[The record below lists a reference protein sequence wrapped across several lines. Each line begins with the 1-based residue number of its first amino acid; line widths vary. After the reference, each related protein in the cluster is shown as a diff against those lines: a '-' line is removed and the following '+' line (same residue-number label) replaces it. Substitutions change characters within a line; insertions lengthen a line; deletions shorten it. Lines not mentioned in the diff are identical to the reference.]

1 MTARRAWTRELAA
14 TCRLAAPLV
23 LTNLTQQ
30 AIQSTDVL
38 LLGWRGAPSL
48 AAGALGANLYVA
60 FLIFAVGVVTAVSP
74 MLAREL
80 GARRH
85 SVREVRRTVR
95 QGLWVSVSLCLPA
108 WAILWHADVLLMA
121 LGQAPD
127 LAREATAFVRAI
139 MWGLLPACFYLVL
152 RGFLAALERPFW
164 SLAVAVIAVVFNAV
178 LNYGLIFGHFGL
190 PALGVVGAGLGSSLT
205 QSFLFL
211 TLALVIQLHPRFRRY
226 HVFGRWWQADWP
238 RYAALWRLGG
248 PIAVTLG
255 LEVTVFNA
263 AVFLMGLFGT
273 APLAAHAIAIQIA
286 STTFMVPLGIAQAAT
301 VRVGLALG
309 REDRAAIGRAG
320 WTAIALGTGFMAACG
335 AVMLAVPEVFVAA
348 FLARDA
354 ANAEVFRLAVAYLGV
369 AAVFQLVDGAQAVGA
384 GALRG
389 LQDTTVPMFFALIG
403 YWVVGLGTSL
413 WLGFHL
419 RWAGLGIWWGL
430 ALGLAVVAVMMLA
443 RWSRRDRLSIKTE
456 GGAVMAH

>member
-1 MTARRAWTRELAA
+1 MTSPRAWTAELVA
-14 TCRLAAPLV
+14 TCRLAGPLV

-30 AIQSTDVL
+30 LITSTDVL
-38 LLGWRGAPSL
+38 LLGWRGSASL

-60 FLIFAVGVVTAVSP
+60 FLIFGVGVVTAVSP
-74 MLAREL
+74 MLAHEL

-95 QGLWVSVSLCLPA
+95 QGCWVAFTFCLPA
-108 WAILWHADVLLMA
+108 WVILWHADTLLMA

-127 LAREATAFVRAI
+127 LARDATGFVRAV
-139 MWGLLPACFYLVL
+139 MWGLLPACLYLVL

-164 SLAVAVIAVVFNAV
+164 SLAVSVVAVIVNAL
-178 LNYGLIFGHFGL
+178 LNYGLIFGKFGL
-190 PALGVVGAGLGSSLT
+190 PALGVVGAGLGSSIT
-205 QSFLFL
+205 QSLLFL
-211 TLALVIQLHPRFRRY
+211 GLALVVSLHPRFRRY
-226 HVFGRWWQADWP
+226 RLFGRWWHADWP

-273 APLAAHAIAIQIA
+273 AALAAHAIAIQVA
-286 STTFMVPLGIAQAAT
+286 STSFMVPLGIAQAAT

-309 REDRAAIGRAG
+309 RADRAGIGRAG
-320 WTAIALGTGFMAACG
+320 WTAIVLGIGFMALCG
-335 AVMLAVPEVFVAA
+335 AALLAVPERFVGA

-354 ANAEVFRLAVAYLGV
+354 ANAEVFRLAVLYLGV
-369 AAVFQLVDGAQAVGA
+369 AAVFQIVDGAQAVGA

-389 LQDTTVPMFFALIG
+389 LQDTTVPMLFALVG
-403 YWVVGLGTSL
+403 YWVIGLGTSL

-419 RWAGLGIWWGL
+419 GWQGLGIWWGL
-430 ALGLAVVAVMMLA
+430 ALGLAVVAVMMLT
-443 RWSRRDRLSIKTE
+443 RWSRRDRLDLKL
-456 GGAVMAH
+456 GALPVVGH